1 MHVLD
6 GSRQHVWHPMLSVD
20 GNTQGGHLGTKT
32 RTGIA
37 TLPAAHSQRCMSCRR
52 GLASCLWEN
61 GCRLHVETV
70 SSAAHVCFDAD
81 AI

>member
-6 GSRQHVWHPMLSVD
+6 ASRQHVWHSMLSVD
-20 GNTQGGHLGTKT
+20 GDTQGDHLGTKT

-37 TLPAAHSQRCMSCRR
+37 TLPAAHSQRCMSCG
-52 GLASCLWEN
+52 GLASCLWGN

-70 SSAAHVCFDAD
+70 SSAVHVHFCTDAT
-81 AI
+81 